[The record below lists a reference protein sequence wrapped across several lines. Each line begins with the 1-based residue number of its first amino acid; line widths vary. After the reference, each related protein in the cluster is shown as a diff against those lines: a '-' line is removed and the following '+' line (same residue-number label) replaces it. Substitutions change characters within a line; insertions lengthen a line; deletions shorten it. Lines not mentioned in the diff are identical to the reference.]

1 MKHLIATAAVAAL
14 LSVPVVADA
23 QGKGNGNGNGKG
35 NSAQSQGHGNGNG
48 NGRGNGNGNGNG
60 NKGGNGNGRAA
71 QENGNGN
78 GNNGNGNGNGKVD
91 RGNGD
96 RTYVRLDDSA
106 RDTLLRTVTGLTAAN
121 GAIYL
126 TPDVDF
132 ATITDDDLL
141 AIANCPPGLAKKDP
155 PCVPPGLAKKGVGF
169 DDWASYD
176 PDALRGLLDDRF
188 VEVPTVDTIVPL
200 DLTQD
205 RIVELFD
212 LDPAPEG
219 YRYAI
224 IDGRPVQLN
233 QADYDRLLTINS
245 LAERPVLADGVQIV
259 PDAMLTQDELIDRYG
274 LPALADG
281 QNYAVLDN
289 QIIALPDQSYDLLQ
303 LIRILGAV

>member
-1 MKHLIATAAVAAL
+1 MKHLITSAAIAAL
-14 LSVPVVADA
+14 LSLPAVAEA

-35 NSAQSQGHGNGNG
+35 NAAHAQGNGNG
-48 NGRGNGNGNGNG
+48 NGRGNGNGN
-60 NKGGNGNGRAA
+60 KGGNGNAA
-71 QENGNGN
+71 AARDAGSNGNGNGNGN
-78 GNNGNGNGNGKVD
+78 GNNGNGNAN
-91 RGNGD
+91 RGTGD

-121 GAIYL
+121 GLIYL

-132 ATITDDDLL
+132 ATITDDDLA

-169 DDWASYD
+169 DDWAGYD
-176 PDALRGLLDDRF
+176 PDALRGLLDERF
-188 VEVPTVDTIVPL
+188 AEVPTVDTTVPL
-200 DLTQD
+200 DLTHD

-212 LDPAPEG
+212 LAPAPDG
-219 YRYAI
+219 FSYAI
-224 IDGRPVQLN
+224 IDGRPVLLN
-233 QADYDRLLTINS
+233 QADYDRLLTLNS
-245 LAERPVLADGVQIV
+245 LAERPVLADGVQII
-259 PDAMLTQDELIDRYG
+259 PDALLTQDELIARYG

>member
-1 MKHLIATAAVAAL
+1 MRHLIATAAVAAL
-14 LSVPVVADA
+14 LSLPAVADA

-35 NSAQSQGHGNGNG
+35 HAAQGHGNGHGNG

-60 NKGGNGNGRAA
+60 NGKKAGHDRPAQQAGNGNR
-71 QENGNGN
+71 
-78 GNNGNGNGNGKVD
+78 GNGNGNGKRDD
-91 RGNGD
+91 RASG
-96 RTYVRLDDSA
+96 RLDDAA
-106 RDTLLRTVTGLTAAN
+106 RETLLRSVAGLTAAN
-121 GAIYL
+121 GLIYL

-132 ATITDDDLL
+132 AAITDDDLL

-169 DDWASYD
+169 NDWASYD

-188 VEVPTVDTIVPL
+188 ADVPTVDTVVPL

-205 RIVELFD
+205 RIAEIFD
-212 LDPAPEG
+212 LDPAPDG
-219 YRYAI
+219 FNYAI
-224 IDGRPVQLN
+224 IDGRPVLLN
-233 QADYDRLLTINS
+233 EADYNRLLTLNS
-245 LAERPVLADGVQIV
+245 LAQRPTLADGVTVV
-259 PDAMLTQDELIDRYG
+259 PDALLTQDELVARYG